1 MALDQKRLLS
11 VVQKAGALYEQ
22 TEQLR
27 REKEELL
34 ANAELFNRTKLDL
47 ERQNRELVEKYSK
60 LLELVRQEPPSYLLF
75 TLCFLI
81 GFVAGFL
88 VSLALRDRQWFS

>member
-1 MALDQKRLLS
+1 MALDQEKLYAVLK
-11 VVQKAGALYEQ
+11 KAGALYEQ

-34 ANAELFNRTKLDL
+34 ANAELFNRTKMDLEQQNLDL
-47 ERQNRELVEKYSK
+47 LAKYTK
-60 LLELVRQEPPSYLLF
+60 LLELTRREPPSYILF
-75 TLCFLI
+75 SLCFLI